1 MLYWNA
7 KLLVYMVEGKL
18 PKSWIWLELSGDD
31 SFFKEE
37 WAPDCITKFG
47 WDVKVKSIQ
56 EN

>member
-7 KLLVYMVEGKL
+7 KLLVYLVEGKL